1 MLLVLFQVL
10 SPDEDVVAC
19 IYLGYNPQTRCAV
32 HVHVYRCDS
41 VETAA
46 ILTAHLNQL
55 IELPEHQQR
64 VLKIEQELVNKGQV
78 GSGASTVHEVSG
90 WFVSDSV

>member
-1 MLLVLFQVL
+1 MFQVL

-78 GSGASTVHEVSG
+78 GSGIITGRSQCS
-90 WFVSDSV
+90 